1 MIRHHITVAA
11 LILTFGIVSI
21 TEAQGGRRG
30 GTRGQGAQKR
40 LTDAELN
47 LSEDQRARLQA
58 LDSDMKTRLDDIRGQ
73 AEAGDV
79 GGEEARNLAQEVRD
93 EYRTQ
98 RQSVFTPEQL
108 QLIEQ
113 NRANAGDARGR
124 GGRGPGGEGF
134 GQLDLSDTQTE
145 QLERLRE
152 EHRSAMDALRESGDA
167 TREDF
172 RQLRT
177 QQREEAEGLLT
188 EDQRQQLQQSREQRR
203 QEGQDRAG
211 RSGRGGG
218 GRSRRGG
225 GGRR

>member
-79 GGEEARNLAQEVRD
+79 GREEARNLAQEVRD

-124 GGRGPGGEGF
+124 GGGGEGF